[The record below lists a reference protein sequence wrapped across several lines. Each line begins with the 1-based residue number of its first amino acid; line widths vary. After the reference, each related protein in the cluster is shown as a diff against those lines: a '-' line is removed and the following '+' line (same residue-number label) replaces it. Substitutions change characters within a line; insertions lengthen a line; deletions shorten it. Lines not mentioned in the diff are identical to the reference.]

1 MRQIISKNRVPLI
14 LSVAFAA
21 FLLPFYG
28 YAEEVGELL
37 YPRAGDKLQKIEL
50 DVKTVSINDDK
61 SIDLSS
67 AKPIGD
73 LKVEFFDCSKRNFG
87 SDLAVVYNNQS
98 SLHLRKTTGGFY
110 VKREYK
116 PGQFIDYDVCY
127 PYLATGK
134 KIIKGKVRTVYS
146 WMFQSAVQVQQVG

>member
-1 MRQIISKNRVPLI
+1 MRQIISKNRVLLI
-14 LSVAFAA
+14 LSVAFVA

-98 SLHLRKTTGGFY
+98 SLHLRKDNRGLLCK
-110 VKREYK
+110 KRI
-116 PGQFIDYDVCY
+116 QTRSVH
-127 PYLATGK
+127 
-134 KIIKGKVRTVYS
+134 
-146 WMFQSAVQVQQVG
+146 